1 MSTLSR
7 QANRGSDRLIKGT
20 FFGQCILVLTFKMV
34 AGLRQPANF
43 VKLQV
48 RSILHETYVEALQVS
63 IFFIQ
68 WRTRTYRIYN
78 FDIFYIVITSLS
90 SILS

>member
-48 RSILHETYVEALQVS
+48 RSILHEAYVELKHYKSV
-63 IFFIQ
+63 FFSFSGG
-68 WRTRTYRIYN
+68 REHTE
-78 FDIFYIVITSLS
+78 YITLISL
-90 SILS
+90 ILSLLH